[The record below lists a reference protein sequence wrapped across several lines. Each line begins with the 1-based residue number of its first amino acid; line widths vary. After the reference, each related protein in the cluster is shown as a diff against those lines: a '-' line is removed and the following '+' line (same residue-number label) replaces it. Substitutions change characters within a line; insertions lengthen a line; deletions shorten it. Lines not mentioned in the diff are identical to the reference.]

1 LVLANSLGV
10 SCGQI
15 FAVTIPA
22 FAILEVKDM
31 DVSPGLALRNATA
44 NQTLQVP
51 GAPSALAA
59 RLIEQAGFGA
69 TYLSGATLSA
79 NTLGM
84 PDVGLLTLPEL
95 VQHVTYL
102 TRNVTI
108 PVIVDADTGFGEVI
122 NVLRT
127 VVELEAAGA
136 AAMQL
141 EDQVLPKRCGHLSG
155 KTLVDP
161 SAMCAKIYAACE
173 ARFDPDFVIIART
186 DARDSEGL
194 DAAIERALSYVDAGA
209 DWIFPEALASE
220 EEFKIFAE
228 EMPVPLIAN
237 MTEFGKSPLLPHSKF
252 AKLGYAAVL
261 YPVTLMRIAMRAMEA
276 ALGVINSTGSQET
289 LLHRMQTRAELYEL
303 LDYDGFQEKDRHFFD
318 FADEDEIEDGEGK
331 IEDEIEEE
339 EHEDGEGK
347 IEDDDIEED
356 DQD

>member
-1 LVLANSLGV
+1 
-10 SCGQI
+10 
-15 FAVTIPA
+15 
-22 FAILEVKDM
+22 M
-31 DVSPGLALRNATA
+31 DVSPGLALRNAVEKH
-44 NQTLQVP
+44 TLQVP
-51 GAPSALAA
+51 GAPSALVA

-161 SAMCAKIYAACE
+161 TAMCAKIRAACE

-194 DAAIERALSYVDAGA
+194 DGAIDRALKYVDAGA
-209 DWIFPEALASE
+209 DWIFPEALASVDEFQKFSE
-220 EEFKIFAE
+220 EV
-228 EMPVPLIAN
+228 PGPLIAN
-237 MTEFGKSPLLPHSKF
+237 MTEFGKSPLLEYSLL
-252 AKLGYAAVL
+252 AELGYAAVL
-261 YPVTLMRIAMRAMEA
+261 YPVTLLRVAMRAMEI
-276 ALGVINSTGSQET
+276 ALGEISVSGHQES
-289 LLHRMQTRAELYEL
+289 LLPKMQTRAELYEL
-303 LDYDGFQEKDRHFFD
+303 LDYDGFQEQDRRFFE
-318 FADEDEIEDGEGK
+318 FAGDGKEEYDEGEEDEEFEDDEFEDDESEEDED
-331 IEDEIEEE
+331 
-339 EHEDGEGK
+339 
-347 IEDDDIEED
+347 
-356 DQD
+356 